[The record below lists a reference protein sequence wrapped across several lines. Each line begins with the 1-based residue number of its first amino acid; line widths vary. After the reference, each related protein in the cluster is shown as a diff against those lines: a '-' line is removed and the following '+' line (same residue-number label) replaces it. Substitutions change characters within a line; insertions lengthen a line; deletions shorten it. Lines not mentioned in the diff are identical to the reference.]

1 MISLVANCDF
11 HVLRTSEF
19 LHRGNVFL
27 AFVLYVMPRHR
38 TRRIMRQLAYE
49 HVALGAGVSKE
60 LGPTKLQV
68 LVQRL

>member
-1 MISLVANCDF
+1 MISLVADCDF
-11 HVLRTSEF
+11 HVLRTRF

-49 HVALGAGVSKE
+49 HVALGAGVSIE
-60 LGPTKLQV
+60 LGPTKLQS
-68 LVQRL
+68 LVHRL